1 MFDTE
6 LKNDLFIQPAD
17 VQRWL
22 MFGLFVVAGFL
33 LYFAASAG
41 IGYFAFSEEGE
52 IAQWAISAIG
62 AANFLCLG
70 SVFIFFGVMRQE
82 ATAEEVGLSP
92 LRWNGV
98 WLLVGAIVAIAIIPL
113 RGILALAAQLLL
125 EGNLDS
131 VTARGEL
138 FTSGGFSIGA
148 FFLAWVAIGIL
159 APISE
164 ELFFRGLLHTWTMK
178 YVDKFWV
185 RGLITST
192 LFGIAHFDSLGV
204 TLSAFIMGWVIA
216 YCYEATRSIFMPIVI
231 HVVTNSMAVGLL
243 YFALWAAD
251 SGLIP
256 EILD

>member
-6 LKNDLFIQPAD
+6 LKNELYIQPAD
-17 VQRWL
+17 TAKWL

-41 IGYFAFSEEGE
+41 IGQF
-52 IAQWAISAIG
+52 AISEDGELATWTIAAIG

-70 SVFIFFGVMRQE
+70 GVFAYFGVVRRE
-82 ATAEEVGLSP
+82 ATAEEVGLYP
-92 LRWNGV
+92 FRWS
-98 WLLVGAIVAIAIIPL
+98 WLWFLIGAGIAIAIIPM
-113 RGILALAAQLLL
+113 RAILALAAQLLL

-131 VTARGEL
+131 VNARGEL
-138 FTSGGFSIGA
+138 FTSGGFSAGA
-148 FFLAWVAIGIL
+148 FLLALLAIGIL

-178 YVDKFWV
+178 YLDRFWV

-192 LFGIAHFDSLGV
+192 LFGLAHFDSLGV

-231 HVVTNSMAVGLL
+231 HIVTNSTAVCLL
-243 YFALWAAD
+243 YIALWAAD
-251 SGLIP
+251 AGLIP
-256 EILD
+256 EA